1 MLASI
6 PLCLVGWCWSVG
18 WGISLLNIASNQAMK
33 WKCLTRMD
41 CLYLSCSDCFNSVH
55 RQAACLRGKGADKIT
70 TRTPRGIFAT
80 RWNEAQNR
88 KAWHH
93 VAWVEELVLDL
104 IFTPNIKL
112 EPGLAGETGWLKRK
126 SCITSQT
133 SLASAQ
139 RTPPVRPLVP
149 LNQQETP
156 PWRSSLGVT
165 KESTSLG

>member
-55 RQAACLRGKGADKIT
+55 RQAACLWGKGADKIT
-70 TRTPRGIFAT
+70 TRAPRGIFAT
-80 RWNEAQNR
+80 RWNEAQNG

-104 IFTPNIKL
+104 IFTPTKVKV
-112 EPGLAGETGWLKRK
+112 EPGLEKPVELEVIWKKILHNQ
-126 SCITSQT
+126 SDIPCICPAHTTTQT
-133 SLASAQ
+133 PS
-139 RTPPVRPLVP
+139 P
-149 LNQQETP
+149 N
-156 PWRSSLGVT
+156 
-165 KESTSLG
+165 